1 MLPMGQ
7 RTAVRPAVFVQ
18 LSGWSMMSQSLH
30 GCRVLLVEDDYLI
43 ADDFVRRL
51 HSAGAHVIG
60 PAATLDGALALYE
73 SAGMVDFV
81 ILDINLRGT
90 TVFPFATR
98 LREDGVPFLFCTGY
112 GDEVIDAS
120 FRNVERFEKP
130 ISQHGFARMVDLI
143 SRLNDARDQQRQ
155 HFPM

>member
-1 MLPMGQ
+1 MGQ
-7 RTAVRPAVFVQ
+7 RIELRAPLVVQ
-18 LSGWSMMSQSLH
+18 FSGWCTMSQSLH
-30 GCRVLLVEDDYLI
+30 GCRILLVEDDYLI

-51 HSAGAHVIG
+51 HNTGAEVVG
-60 PAATLDGALALYE
+60 PAATLEGAMALYE
-73 SAGMVDFV
+73 SAGMMDFV

-90 TVFPFATR
+90 AVFPFAAR

-112 GDEVIDAS
+112 GDDVIDDS
-120 FRNVERFEKP
+120 FKDVGRFEKP

-143 SRLNDARDQQRQ
+143 SRQNIAREQPRR